1 MPLEIMTDD
10 KKGNVFDVSDLITEA
25 TWKTSRIGKPGSFE
39 FTILQASN
47 YMINNG
53 DIVRAKVDGKP
64 LFYGYVFAVG
74 RSQEGI
80 IKVKAYDQ
88 IRYLSASDTYVI
100 KNMTAAELVKK
111 IAGDFGLKC
120 GNIVDTKYK
129 IPAMVEDN
137 QKLIDITCKAF
148 DYTTINTGSIY
159 NFYDDFGYLTVKNI
173 KDMKLDII
181 IGDDSLMTDFSFEKS
196 IDDDTYNRIKL
207 VQDNKKT
214 KKRDVYIAQ
223 DSANIAKWGRLQYYQ
238 KVDENQ
244 NAAQIKQLLDQLAKL
259 KNRETKSLKLE
270 ALGDPSVRAGCYVPI
285 LIEELS
291 INQLYLIDECSHKFS
306 GDDHTISLELKVF

>member
-47 YMINNG
+47 YMISNG

-88 IRYLSASDTYVI
+88 IRYLSASDTYVL
-100 KNMTAAELVKK
+100 KNITAAALVKK
-111 IAGDFGLKC
+111 IADDFGLKW
-120 GNIVDTKYK
+120 GNVVDTKYK
-129 IPAMVEDN
+129 IPSMVEDN
-137 QKLIDITCKAF
+137 QKLIDIICKAF

-159 NFYDDFGYLTVKNI
+159 NFFDDFGNLTVKNI

-214 KKRDVYIAQ
+214 KKRDIYIAQ

-270 ALGDPSVRAGCYVPI
+270 ALGDSSVRAGCYVPI
-285 LIEELS
+285 LIEELA

-306 GDDHTISLELKVF
+306 GDNYTISLELKVF

>member
-1 MPLEIMTDD
+1 VPLEIMTDD
-10 KKGNVFDVSDLITEA
+10 KKGNVFDVSDLVTEA

-88 IRYLSASDTYVI
+88 IRYLAASDTYVL
-100 KNMTAAELVKK
+100 KNITAAALVKK
-111 IAGDFGLKC
+111 IADDFGLKW

-137 QKLIDITCKAF
+137 QKLIDITSKAF
-148 DYTTINTGSIY
+148 ALTTINTGSIY
-159 NFYDDFGYLTVKNI
+159 NFYDDFGNLAVKNI
-173 KDMKLDII
+173 KDMKLDLV
-181 IGDDSLMTDFSFEKS
+181 IGDGSLMTDFSFEKS

-244 NAAQIKQLLDQLAKL
+244 NAAQIKQLLDQLIKL
-259 KNRETKSLKLE
+259 KNMETKSLKME
-270 ALGDPSVRAGCYVPI
+270 ALGDPSVRAGCYVNV
-285 LIEELS
+285 LIGELA
-291 INQLYLIDECSHKFS
+291 INQLYLVEECSHKFS

>member
-88 IRYLSASDTYVI
+88 IRYLSASDTYVL
-100 KNMTAAELVKK
+100 KNITAAALVKK
-111 IAGDFGLKC
+111 IADDFGLKW
-120 GNIVDTKYK
+120 GNVVDTKYK
-129 IPAMVEDN
+129 IPSMVEDN
-137 QKLIDITCKAF
+137 QKLIDIICKAF

-159 NFYDDFGYLTVKNI
+159 NFYDDFGNLTVKNI
-173 KDMKLDII
+173 KDMNLDII

-196 IDDDTYNRIKL
+196 IDDDTYNRVKL

-259 KNRETKSLKLE
+259 KNRETKSLKLK

-285 LIEELS
+285 FIEELS